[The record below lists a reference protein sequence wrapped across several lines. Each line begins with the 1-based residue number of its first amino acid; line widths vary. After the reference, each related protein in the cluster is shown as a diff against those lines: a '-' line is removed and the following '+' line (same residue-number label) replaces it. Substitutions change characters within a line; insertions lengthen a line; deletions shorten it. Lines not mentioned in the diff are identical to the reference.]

1 MYRFMFLTLLVA
13 CGSEESGF
21 DPIDFEG
28 GTFQMTTTG
37 VNDSC
42 FDGGFEVIFMPEGQ
56 AEPWGTTTELP
67 SWANLPAT
75 YDISLQAPFDQM
87 QVTVEAGS
95 YEGEFVKGK
104 LLYYPTVTREPFRNQ
119 GRLTDLMTS
128 GKLFDDLELPKP
140 NLEEDRFML
149 CGSPAMLKDFTNIL
163 DDWGFRESRGGHM
176 HEYVIER
183 AFVEK

>member
-95 YEGEFVKGK
+95 YEGEFVMSNG
-104 LLYYPTVTREPFRNQ
+104 LQTGIELDADAYPGCFVDINIDATLSIIDADSVQ
-119 GRLTDLMTS
+119 GSATLTTSSFDEDTCAAVLSDPCDMELDLSAVRL
-128 GKLFDDLELPKP
+128 
-140 NLEEDRFML
+140 
-149 CGSPAMLKDFTNIL
+149 
-163 DDWGFRESRGGHM
+163 
-176 HEYVIER
+176 
-183 AFVEK
+183 